1 MSAETAI
8 EDANASP
15 VVESTEYPPQTDPT
29 LTYATL
35 TELDA
40 VPLTS
45 LANGHDEVTADPPSS
60 IPQNSGI
67 DEGAA
72 NAAAESNWDTN
83 ADLSTS
89 QEWVDVSRDATE
101 TETGTSAT
109 IAAPSN
115 TQSWADD
122 RPESPKVEVSPLLL
136 YLWKKHVKTEMRD
149 SI

>member
-1 MSAETAI
+1 VVISTETAA
-8 EDANASP
+8 EDTQASP
-15 VVESTEYPPQTDPT
+15 VVESTDYPPQTDPT
-29 LTYATL
+29 LAHAAF

-40 VPLTS
+40 APLAS
-45 LANGHDEVTADPPSS
+45 LANGHEESTVDTSS

-67 DEGAA
+67 GEDAA

-83 ADLSTS
+83 ADLTAS
-89 QEWVDVSRDATE
+89 QEWVDVSRDGAE
-101 TETGTSAT
+101 TETGITAT

-122 RPESPKVEVSPLLL
+122 HPESPKAEVSLALEEG
-136 YLWKKHVKTEMRD
+136 KV